1 MSDPSDPPSSPDSD
15 LLDHALWQLE
25 FGEDNLCIA
34 QSGERRCLVL
44 FTSAEGAE
52 EFVAAHPV
60 ADLPPAIITLFS
72 EDINQFTRAANR
84 ASEKGIQGAL
94 IDPDPTG
101 RIRVRVDFGS
111 SAEPS
116 DEV

>member
-1 MSDPSDPPSSPDSD
+1 MSVPFDPLNSPESD

-25 FGEDNLCIA
+25 FGEDNFCIA
-34 QSGERRCLVL
+34 QSEERRCVVL
-44 FTSAEGAE
+44 FTSTEGAE

-60 ADLPPAIITLFS
+60 AELPAAIITLFS

-101 RIRVRVDFGS
+101 RIRVRVDFS
-111 SAEPS
+111 SSP
-116 DEV
+116 D

>member
-1 MSDPSDPPSSPDSD
+1 MSAPSDPPNPPESD

-25 FGEDNLCIA
+25 FGEDNPCIA
-34 QSGERRCLVL
+34 ESDERRCLVL
-44 FTSAEGAE
+44 FTSTERAE

-72 EDINQFTRAANR
+72 ESLEQFSQAANW
-84 ASEKGIQGAL
+84 ASEKGLQGAL

-111 SAEPS
+111 SPEPS